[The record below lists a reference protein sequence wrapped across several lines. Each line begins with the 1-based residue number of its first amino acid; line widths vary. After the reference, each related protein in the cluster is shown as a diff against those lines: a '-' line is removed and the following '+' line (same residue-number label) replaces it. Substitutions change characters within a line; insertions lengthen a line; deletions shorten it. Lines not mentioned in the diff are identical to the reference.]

1 MLKESVLKTSII
13 CFNQKVDIYFPQFG
27 NVAISIGF
35 VEVMNRQSATDV
47 ISMADDALYYAKYNG
62 RNQTV
67 FI

>member
-1 MLKESVLKTSII
+1 
-13 CFNQKVDIYFPQFG
+13 
-27 NVAISIGF
+27 
-35 VEVMNRQSATDV
+35 MNRQSATDV